1 LPEATSP
8 ELTKDTVRSVRPRTL
23 QPPSLQCLSLQQDK
37 DNSNI
42 AVDVVPSVLTT
53 PKKMFNSTFFLPL
66 IALKSAIKRAA
77 IVSASSLIALL
88 KCY

>member
-1 LPEATSP
+1 MYYALVTRKKVE
-8 ELTKDTVRSVRPRTL
+8 RI
-23 QPPSLQCLSLQQDK
+23 
-37 DNSNI
+37 SN
-42 AVDVVPSVLTT
+42 TT